1 MEICCMAQETPT
13 GALYQ
18 PRGVGWGGRWEGGP
32 KGRVYMYIYSWLMLR
47 FDRKQPNS
55 VKQLSFNKKNKL
67 KNKNKS
73 IIKVAEKLKEKKT
86 RSVFSQNKNSKKTLK
101 SKLLLNQQIAW
112 NLGMSQYLT
121 VKSEVYMVSGNLI
134 NPIGI
139 VHKIPQ
145 FLCRDILLLCMK
157 HKTLANSVSRTLQ
170 KFRNTNNIDQL

>member
-1 MEICCMAQETPT
+1 
-13 GALYQ
+13 
-18 PRGVGWGGRWEGGP
+18 
-32 KGRVYMYIYSWLMLR
+32 
-47 FDRKQPNS
+47 
-55 VKQLSFNKKNKL
+55 
-67 KNKNKS
+67 
-73 IIKVAEKLKEKKT
+73 
-86 RSVFSQNKNSKKTLK
+86 
-101 SKLLLNQQIAW
+101 
-112 NLGMSQYLT
+112 MSQYLT